1 MRCGKH
7 CSLPA
12 HVNATETSG
21 ASVYHRNVHTA
32 ESIAEML
39 RPYPLGTIPPQALAV
54 PDAAGKTL
62 EDTLA
67 LLSTDF
73 WNADRLKF
81 TDDAAL
87 SCEGSFLQRFT
98 KQYQETKDKDAA
110 DMKLGDATTMRD
122 LCVAFYYRFLQ
133 TKVVP
138 HVC

>member
-12 HVNATETSG
+12 HVNATETIA

-39 RPYPLGTIPPQALAV
+39 RPYPLGTMPPQAPAV

-67 LLSTDF
+67 LLNTDF
-73 WNADRLKF
+73 WSADRLKF
-81 TDDAAL
+81 TDEAAL

-98 KQYQETKDKDAA
+98 QQYQNTKNNDAA
-110 DMKLGDATTMRD
+110 EIKLGDATTMRD
-122 LCVAFYYRFLQ
+122 LCVAF
-133 TKVVP
+133 
-138 HVC
+138 